1 MKKFNTHNL
10 PKVTLREFLEKYLT
24 EDEVTEIKNIQEL
37 RKQEELSEIEE
48 LKLMVQE
55 CMMILKH
62 DDFKEIK

>member
-1 MKKFNTHNL
+1 M
-10 PKVTLREFLEKYLT
+10 EKYLT